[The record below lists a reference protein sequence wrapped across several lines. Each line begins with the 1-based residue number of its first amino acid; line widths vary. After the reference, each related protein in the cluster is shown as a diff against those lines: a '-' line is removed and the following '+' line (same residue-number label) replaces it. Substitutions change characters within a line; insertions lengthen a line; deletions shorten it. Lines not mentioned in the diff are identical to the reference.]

1 MPSPYYPFYTLTG
14 RGALFFFSSPLV
26 RPSKKKK
33 KNAWSQVTKTR
44 SGLQRATVFDAI
56 LTSWQEN
63 LWGGYQV
70 SYKSLKVCIHYATG
84 CSNMSQR
91 QTASCILENFSENLC
106 LCNRILSQQH
116 VAKNQIRQNLC
127 DLSGRQNRQVSYSL
141 TALGRALFRHLLCKN
156 KTNIG
161 NLPLSCWKTIE
172 IFKTVRF

>member
-1 MPSPYYPFYTLTG
+1 MEQQRGFRVTG
-14 RGALFFFSSPLV
+14 NCKKIFPTFQTEIRV
-26 RPSKKKK
+26 RKSV
-33 KNAWSQVTKTR
+33 VTKTR
-44 SGLQRATVFDAI
+44 SVLQRATVFDAI

-91 QTASCILENFSENLC
+91 QIASCVLENFSENLC

-141 TALGRALFRHLLCKN
+141 TALGRALFRHLFCKN